1 MKKFFLLA
9 AVFFMAAVGAN
20 AQEKSELQRNVILTG
35 SREAPDKANPNDYQP
50 VGKIILFE
58 NIERDSTYNMV
69 LDGALIRY
77 SLEQTSEKCVIRVV
91 SSHNED
97 VTIQVKGFAVKG
109 KIPKVEWM
117 QAEILLANGKQL
129 TVRFKQ
135 KAAL

>member
-77 SLEQTSEKCVIRVV
+77 SFEKCMIRVV

-109 KIPKVEWM
+109 KIPKVEWT

>member
-1 MKKFFLLA
+1 MCIR
-9 AVFFMAAVGAN
+9 V
-20 AQEKSELQRNVILTG
+20 S
-35 SREAPDKANPNDYQP
+35 PNDYQP

-77 SLEQTSEKCVIRVV
+77 SLEQTSEKCMIRVV

-109 KIPKVEWM
+109 KIPKVEWT